1 MGLDATAR
9 RRLFGGLLLGAALAM
24 LICGQTV
31 LQNRLRQVPFLL
43 YWAICFVLT
52 GLAAIVALR
61 DLRELQRRTREQ
73 QKELFESTLKEIER
87 EARDR
92 KQSIGRNEKS

>member
-92 KQSIGRNEKS
+92 KQSIGHNEKS

>member
-1 MGLDATAR
+1 MGLDATVR

-31 LQNRLRQVPFLL
+31 LENRLRQVSFLI

-61 DLRELQRRTREQ
+61 DLRDLQRRTRTQ
-73 QKELFESTLKEIER
+73 QKELFDSTLKEIER
-87 EARDR
+87 EARSRKETPDR
-92 KQSIGRNEKS
+92 HES